1 MIHAHYCLK
10 HMDLNTT
17 ANAGDHI
24 RTAGRGVRVRNE
36 WIVNP
41 VTMGPELGGASST
54 R

>member
-1 MIHAHYCLK
+1 
-10 HMDLNTT
+10 MDLNTT

-24 RTAGRGVRVRNE
+24 RTAEREVRVGKE

-41 VTMGPELGGASST
+41 ATMGPELGGACST